1 LSYFLRAIHLFPN
14 YLIPAVLN
22 KANSPEKSTRSPW
35 FWVPSLYYSQ
45 GIPYVVVM
53 MVSVIMYKRLGI
65 SNAEIALYT
74 SWLYLPWVIK
84 PIWSPIVDLLK
95 TKRWW
100 IISMQLI
107 IGAALAS
114 VALTFSLP
122 NFFQISLVFLWLMAF
137 SSATHDIAADGFYL
151 LGLDT
156 HNQSWFVG
164 IRSSFYRLA
173 MISGQGL
180 LVVLAG
186 YLEAVTGPEP
196 VRITVN
202 SVPTSS
208 NTIVNSSSWD
218 EPTTDEPMLIA
229 LDADLEAVTE
239 VQTTA
244 QRDSIL
250 QAVKNY
256 NLLNGF
262 YGLEAANVAK
272 NEQASQ
278 QSSGQSN
285 GALGSANEKTYN
297 GLERWLKNT
306 FGEEIT
312 EDFSRAGQ
320 VVIAKVRL
328 HDPKNTLSGELVVN
342 LGRDEGNASIKL
354 AEGDRLVINDSNRN
368 IEAWVAFELDPKLK
382 TAVST
387 VFIGNSGNVR
397 LAWSTTFG
405 VLAVLFGLF
414 FFYHFIFLPRPVED
428 ISRKSEAGFA
438 SDFITT
444 FGAFFKRKKLGWVLA
459 FLLLYRLGE
468 AQLAKLAAPFL
479 LDSTSIGGLGLTTG
493 EVGFIYGTI
502 GIAMLTVG
510 GILGGIVA
518 AKDGLKK
525 WIWWMVIA
533 INLPN
538 LVYVF
543 LAIVQPD
550 SFWVITAG
558 VAIEQFGYGFGF
570 TAYML
575 YCIYISQ
582 GEHKTTHYAISTG
595 FMALGMMLPGMVS
608 GWLQELIGYS
618 NFFVWVVIATVPA
631 FIVTAYIPLDS
642 EFGKKSK
649 ESNANTEQD
658 QS

>member
-1 LSYFLRAIHLFPN
+1 M
-14 YLIPAVLN
+14 
-22 KANSPEKSTRSPW
+22 RSPW

-65 SNAEIALYT
+65 SNADIALYT

-114 VALTFSLP
+114 VALTFPLP
-122 NFFQISLVFLWLMAF
+122 SFFQISLVFLWLMAF

-186 YLEAVTGPEP
+186 YLESVTGPEP

-202 SVPTSS
+202 SVP
-208 NTIVNSSSWD
+208 NTADAIINNADWVNPS
-218 EPTTDEPMLIA
+218 TDAPMLIA
-229 LDADLEAVTE
+229 LDDNLAAPTK

-244 QRDSIL
+244 QKDSIL

-262 YGLEAANVAK
+262 YGIEAANKAK
-272 NEQASQ
+272 TEQREQRSV
-278 QSSGQSN
+278 GQNN
-285 GALGSANEKTYN
+285 GALGNKNQKTYN
-297 GLERWLKNT
+297 GLEKWLKST
-306 FGEEIT
+306 FGEEQAENI
-312 EDFSRAGQ
+312 DIAGQ
-320 VVIAKVRL
+320 VVIAKIRL
-328 HDPKNTLSGELVVN
+328 HDPKTVLSGELIVN
-342 LGRDEGNASIKL
+342 LGRDEGNSSIKIS
-354 AEGDRLVINDSNRN
+354 EGDRLVINDTNRAK
-368 IEAWVAFELDPKLK
+368 EAWVAFELDPKLK

-397 LAWSTTFG
+397 LAWSITFG

-414 FFYHFIFLPRPVED
+414 FFYHFVFLPRPVED

-438 SDFITT
+438 SDFLTT
-444 FGAFFKRKKLGWVLA
+444 FGAFFKREKLGWVLA

-502 GIAMLTVG
+502 GVAMLTIG
-510 GILGGIVA
+510 GILGGILA

-525 WIWWMVIA
+525 WLWWMVIA

-550 SFWVITAG
+550 NFWVVTAG

-595 FMALGMMLPGMVS
+595 FMALGMMLPGMIS

-649 ESNANTEQD
+649 ETNANTEQN

>member
-1 LSYFLRAIHLFPN
+1 M
-14 YLIPAVLN
+14 N

>member
-1 LSYFLRAIHLFPN
+1 
-14 YLIPAVLN
+14 LN

-208 NTIVNSSSWD
+208 NTILNSSSWD

-328 HDPKNTLSGELVVN
+328 HDPKNMLSGELVVN

>member
-1 LSYFLRAIHLFPN
+1 M
-14 YLIPAVLN
+14 
-22 KANSPEKSTRSPW
+22 RSPW

-65 SNAEIALYT
+65 SNADIALYT

-114 VALTFSLP
+114 VALTFPLP
-122 NFFQISLVFLWLMAF
+122 SFFQISLVFLWLMAF

-186 YLEAVTGPEP
+186 YLESVTGPEP

-202 SVPTSS
+202 SVPNSTDAII
-208 NTIVNSSSWD
+208 NNADWVNPS
-218 EPTTDEPMLIA
+218 TDEPMLLA
-229 LDADLEAVTE
+229 LDDDLAAPTK

-244 QRDSIL
+244 QKDSIL

-262 YGLEAANVAK
+262 YGIEAATKAK
-272 NEQASQ
+272 TEQREQRSI
-278 QSSGQSN
+278 GQNN
-285 GALGSANEKTYN
+285 GALGNKNQKTYN
-297 GLERWLKNT
+297 GLEKWLKST
-306 FGEEIT
+306 FGEEQAENVDI
-312 EDFSRAGQ
+312 AGQ
-320 VVIAKVRL
+320 VVIAKIRL
-328 HDPKNTLSGELVVN
+328 HDPKTVLSGELIVN
-342 LGRDEGNASIKL
+342 LGRDEGNSSIKIS
-354 AEGDRLVINDSNRN
+354 EGDRLVINDTNRAK
-368 IEAWVAFELDPKLK
+368 EAWVAFELDPKLK

-397 LAWSTTFG
+397 LAWSITFG

-414 FFYHFIFLPRPVED
+414 FFYHFVFLPRPIED

-438 SDFITT
+438 SDFLST
-444 FGAFFKRKKLGWVLA
+444 FGAFFKREKLGWVLA

-502 GIAMLTVG
+502 GVAMLTIG
-510 GILGGIVA
+510 GILGGILA

-525 WIWWMVIA
+525 WLWWMVIA

-550 SFWVITAG
+550 NFWVVTAG

-595 FMALGMMLPGMVS
+595 FMALGMMLPGMIS

-649 ESNANTEQD
+649 ETNAKTEQN

>member
-1 LSYFLRAIHLFPN
+1 M
-14 YLIPAVLN
+14 
-22 KANSPEKSTRSPW
+22 RSPW

-65 SNAEIALYT
+65 SNADIALYT

-114 VALTFSLP
+114 VALTFPLP
-122 NFFQISLVFLWLMAF
+122 SFFQISLVFLWLMAF

-186 YLEAVTGPEP
+186 YLESVTGPEP

-202 SVPTSS
+202 SVP
-208 NTIVNSSSWD
+208 NSTDAIINNADWINPS
-218 EPTTDEPMLIA
+218 TDEPMLIA
-229 LDADLEAVTE
+229 LDADLAAPTK

-244 QRDSIL
+244 QKDSIL

-262 YGLEAANVAK
+262 YGIEAANKAK
-272 NEQASQ
+272 TEQREQRSI
-278 QSSGQSN
+278 GQNN
-285 GALGSANEKTYN
+285 GALGNKNQRTYN
-297 GLERWLKNT
+297 GLEKWLKST
-306 FGEEIT
+306 FGEEQAENVDI
-312 EDFSRAGQ
+312 AGQ
-320 VVIAKVRL
+320 VVIAKIRL
-328 HDPKNTLSGELVVN
+328 HDPKTVLSGELIVN
-342 LGRDEGNASIKL
+342 LGRDEGNSSIKIS
-354 AEGDRLVINDSNRN
+354 EGDRLVINDTNRAK
-368 IEAWVAFELDPKLK
+368 EAWVAFELDPKLK

-397 LAWSTTFG
+397 LAWSITFG

-414 FFYHFIFLPRPVED
+414 FFYHFVFLPRPVED

-438 SDFITT
+438 SDFLST
-444 FGAFFKRKKLGWVLA
+444 FGAFFKREKLGWVLA

-502 GIAMLTVG
+502 GVAMLTIG
-510 GILGGIVA
+510 GILGGILA

-525 WIWWMVIA
+525 WLWWMVIA

-550 SFWVITAG
+550 NFWVVTAG

-595 FMALGMMLPGMVS
+595 FMALGMMLPGMIS

-649 ESNANTEQD
+649 ETNANTEQN

>member
-1 LSYFLRAIHLFPN
+1 
-14 YLIPAVLN
+14 
-22 KANSPEKSTRSPW
+22 
-35 FWVPSLYYSQ
+35 
-45 GIPYVVVM
+45 M

-65 SNAEIALYT
+65 SNADIALYT

-100 IISMQLI
+100 IVSMQLI

-114 VALTFSLP
+114 VALTFPLP

-196 VRITVN
+196 VSITVN
-202 SVPTSS
+202 SVPNSS
-208 NTIVNSSSWD
+208 NSIVNNTTWE
-218 EPTTDEPMLIA
+218 EPKSDEPMLIA
-229 LDADLEAVTE
+229 LDNELEAVTK
-239 VQTTA
+239 VQTIA

-262 YGLEAANVAK
+262 YGVDAANDAK
-272 NEQASQ
+272 NERVEQL
-278 QSSGQSN
+278 SSGQKN
-285 GALGSANEKTYN
+285 GALGNNNQKTYN
-297 GLERWLKNT
+297 ALESWLKNT
-306 FGEEIT
+306 FGNEIT
-312 EDFSRAGQ
+312 EEVNNAGQ
-320 VVIAKVRL
+320 VVVAKIRL
-328 HDPKNTLSGELVVN
+328 HDPKYTLSGELIVN

-354 AEGDRLVINDSNRN
+354 SEGDRLVINDTNRDK
-368 IEAWVAFELDPKLK
+368 EAWVAFELDPKLK
-382 TAVST
+382 SSVTT

-414 FFYHFIFLPRPVED
+414 FFYHLVFLPRPSED
-428 ISRKSEAGFA
+428 IGRKSDAGFA
-438 SDFITT
+438 ADFIST
-444 FGAFFKRKKLGWVLA
+444 FGAFFRRKKLGWVLA

-479 LDSTSIGGLGLTTG
+479 LDSTSVGGLGLTTG

-502 GIAMLTVG
+502 GVAMLTIG
-510 GILGGIVA
+510 GILGGILA

-525 WIWWMVIA
+525 WLWWMVIA

-538 LVYVF
+538 AVYVF
-543 LAIVQPD
+543 LAMFQPD
-550 SFWVITAG
+550 NFWVVTAG

-649 ESNANTEQD
+649 ETNANTEQD

>member
-1 LSYFLRAIHLFPN
+1 
-14 YLIPAVLN
+14 LN

>member
-1 LSYFLRAIHLFPN
+1 M
-14 YLIPAVLN
+14 N

-208 NTIVNSSSWD
+208 NTILNSSSWD

-328 HDPKNTLSGELVVN
+328 HDPKNMLSGELVVN